1 MLALSPGTTAGL
13 VDPAATFE
21 VRLGVPARD
30 ARLVLLDARDTMVPS
45 SANSEVGFSASR
57 FTLTPMEPLV
67 PGGRYVLRLEGL
79 ESRPVKSDGGRA
91 FEPLVILLQV
101 TGEPPPAPPKKAKKK
116 RGR

>member
-1 MLALSPGTTAGL
+1 MLALTPGATADL

-21 VRLGVPARD
+21 VRLGVLARG
-30 ARLVLLDARDTMVPS
+30 ARLVLLDARDTLVPS
-45 SANSEVGFSASR
+45 SADSEVGPSASR

-91 FEPLVILLQV
+91 FEPLVVLLQA